1 MECNTEVGLV
11 IDIGSL
17 YERFQRLTDRRDAR
31 GLRYPLE
38 MVLTLVVL
46 GKLCGEDRPSGIAEW
61 AAHRARLLVEAL
73 ELGRESMP
81 HHSTYRRIFEE
92 VIDANELDEMV
103 GAYLASNQKVGRQV
117 VLAIDGKVLR
127 GSVADDQKGMHLL
140 AAYLPHEGIVLMQMP
155 VDSHENEI
163 PVAPKLL
170 KCLDLREKVVIG
182 DALHT
187 QRAVSLQ
194 IVVSG
199 GDYIWFAK
207 GNQPGMEEDIRLWF
221 GPDPEPIPGMSYP
234 PKDFETASTTNKG
247 HGRIEKRT
255 ITVSSQLKDFFNW
268 PYLEQVFQLE
278 RRFTDLKT
286 GATQTHIVY
295 GFTSLSRKV
304 ISPARLLQLIRS
316 YWRIENSLHYR
327 RDVSLLEDHTR
338 ITKRQAARVLAS
350 INNLVLGIFARQDQ
364 FQYLPSARRYFDAH
378 PLEAL
383 ALITRL

>member
-1 MECNTEVGLV
+1 MECNTEEGFI

-17 YERFQRLTDRRDAR
+17 YERFQHLTDSRDAR

-38 MVLTLVVL
+38 VVLTLAVL

-61 AAHRARLLVEAL
+61 AAHRAELLVEAL
-73 ELGRESMP
+73 ELERNSMP

-92 VIDANELDEMV
+92 VVDASELDEMV

-117 VLAIDGKVLR
+117 VLAIDGKFLR
-127 GSVADDQKGMHLL
+127 GSVAEEQKGLHLL
-140 AAYLPHEGIVLMQMP
+140 AAYLPDEGIVLMQMP

-207 GNQPGMEEDIRLWF
+207 GNQPSMEEDIRLWF

-234 PKDFETASTTNKG
+234 PKDFETATTTNKG

-255 ITVSSQLKDFFNW
+255 ITVSSQLKDFFDW
-268 PYLEQVFQLE
+268 PYLEQVFKLE

-286 GATQTHIVY
+286 GAAQTHIVY
-295 GFTSLSRKV
+295 GFTSLSRNV
-304 ISPARLLQLIRS
+304 ISPARLLELIRS

-338 ITKRQAARVLAS
+338 ITKGQAARVLAS

-364 FQYLPSARRYFDAH
+364 FRYLPSARRYFDAH
-378 PLEAL
+378 PLDAL
-383 ALITRL
+383 ALVTRL

>member
-1 MECNTEVGLV
+1 MECNTEVGFV

-17 YERFQRLTDRRDAR
+17 YERFQRLTDSRDAR

-61 AAHRARLLVEAL
+61 ATHRARLLVEAL

-103 GAYLASNQKVGRQV
+103 GAYLAGNQKVGRQV

-140 AAYLPHEGIVLMQMP
+140 AAYLPDEGIVLMQMP

-234 PKDFETASTTNKG
+234 PKDFETSTTTNKG

-255 ITVSSQLKDFFNW
+255 ITVSSQLKDFFDW

-286 GATQTHIVY
+286 GTTQTHIVY
-295 GFTSLSRKV
+295 GFTSLSRNV
-304 ISPARLLQLIRS
+304 ITPARLLQLIRS

-364 FQYLPSARRYFDAH
+364 FRYLPSARRYFDAH

>member
-199 GDYIWFAK
+199 GDYVWFAK

-255 ITVSSQLKDFFNW
+255 ITVSSQLKDFFDW

>member
-1 MECNTEVGLV
+1 
-11 IDIGSL
+11 
-17 YERFQRLTDRRDAR
+17 
-31 GLRYPLE
+31 
-38 MVLTLVVL
+38 
-46 GKLCGEDRPSGIAEW
+46 
-61 AAHRARLLVEAL
+61 
-73 ELGRESMP
+73 MP

-199 GDYIWFAK
+199 GDYVWFAK

-255 ITVSSQLKDFFNW
+255 ITVSSQLKDFFDW

-338 ITKRQAARVLAS
+338 ITKGQAPRVLAS
-350 INNLVLGIFARQDQ
+350 INNLVLGIFAKQDQ
-364 FQYLPSARRYFDAH
+364 FRYLPSARRYFDAH

>member
-1 MECNTEVGLV
+1 MECNTEVGYI

-17 YERFQRLTDRRDAR
+17 YERFQQLTDSRDAR

-38 MVLTLVVL
+38 MVLTLVVM

-92 VIDANELDEMV
+92 VIDANELDKMV

-140 AAYLPHEGIVLMQMP
+140 AAYLPDEGIVLMQMP

-234 PKDFETASTTNKG
+234 PKDFETATMTNKG

-255 ITVSSQLKDFFNW
+255 ITVSSQLKDFFDW

-286 GATQTHIVY
+286 GAIQTHIVY

-327 RDVSLLEDHTR
+327 RNVSLLEDHTR
-338 ITKRQAARVLAS
+338 ITKGQAPRVLAS
-350 INNLVLGIFARQDQ
+350 INNLVLGIFAKQDK
-364 FQYLPSARRYFDAH
+364 FRYLPSARRYFDAH

>member
-103 GAYLASNQKVGRQV
+103 GAYLASNPKVGRQV

-199 GDYIWFAK
+199 GDYVWFAK

-255 ITVSSQLKDFFNW
+255 ITVSSQLKDFFDW